1 MTAMQTNL
9 ETLSTL
15 ERRLTMAVPAQEIDK
30 EVDERL
36 KKLSRTIRMHGF
48 RPGKVPMRIVSQQY
62 GPQVRSEVL
71 GDAVQK
77 AFEQAVEANKLRV
90 AGNPKIEPRLGDE
103 SAQLSFDATFEV
115 YPELKLG
122 DISAVKLEK
131 VALQVAD
138 ADVDSTIEVLRKQ
151 RVIYT
156 ATERAAQAQDRVVVD
171 FVGKLDGVEFAGGK
185 GTDMPV
191 VLGEGKMLSDFESN
205 LTGVTTGQAKN
216 FEVKF
221 PEDYG
226 NKDLA
231 GKTANFEIQVK
242 KVEEPALPAVDAD
255 FAKALGVTDGD
266 TEKMRIEVR
275 ANVEREVKKRLEAD
289 IKHKAMQALIDSTP
303 VELPKSLV
311 QIEMQRLVQS
321 TRQDLEAR
329 GVKMDQLPINPELF
343 EVQAKRRVSL
353 GLIIGELVSAKELA
367 PKPEQ
372 IRALVEDYA
381 QSYDQPTEMVRWLY
395 SEQQRLA
402 EFEGLAIESNVVAWV
417 LDNAKVEEKAV
428 SFDEFMNKA
437 AA

>member
-1 MTAMQTNL
+1 M
-9 ETLSTL
+9 
-15 ERRLTMAVPAQEIDK
+15 
-30 EVDERL
+30 
-36 KKLSRTIRMHGF
+36 
-48 RPGKVPMRIVSQQY
+48 
-62 GPQVRSEVL
+62 
-71 GDAVQK
+71 
-77 AFEQAVEANKLRV
+77 
-90 AGNPKIEPRLGDE
+90 
-103 SAQLSFDATFEV
+103 
-115 YPELKLG
+115 
-122 DISAVKLEK
+122 
-131 VALQVAD
+131 
-138 ADVDSTIEVLRKQ
+138 
-151 RVIYT
+151 
-156 ATERAAQAQDRVVVD
+156 
-171 FVGKLDGVEFAGGK
+171 
-185 GTDMPV
+185 
-191 VLGEGKMLSDFESN
+191 
-205 LTGVTTGQAKN
+205 
-216 FEVKF
+216 
-221 PEDYG
+221 
-226 NKDLA
+226 
-231 GKTANFEIQVK
+231 
-242 KVEEPALPAVDAD
+242 PAVDAD

>member
-1 MTAMQTNL
+1 MQTNL
-9 ETLSTL
+9 ETLSAL
-15 ERRLTMAVPAQEIDK
+15 ERRLTMAVPAQDVDR
-30 EVDERL
+30 EVDQRL
-36 KKLSRTIRMHGF
+36 KQISRTVRMHGF
-48 RPGKVPMRIVSQQY
+48 RPGKVPLKIVAQQY
-62 GPQVRSEVL
+62 GPQVRSEVI

-77 AFEQAVEANKLRV
+77 AFDQAVEANKLRV
-90 AGNPKIEPRLGDE
+90 AGNPRIEPGKE
-103 SAQLSFDATFEV
+103 PGAAELSFAATFEV
-115 YPELKLG
+115 YPEFKLG

-131 VALQVAD
+131 AALQVAE
-138 ADVDSTIEVLRKQ
+138 ADVDRTIEVLRKQ
-151 RVIYT
+151 RVTYS
-156 ATERAAQAQDRVVVD
+156 AAGRAAQTQDKVSVD
-171 FVGKLDGVEFAGGK
+171 FVGRIDAVEFAGGK
-185 GTDMPV
+185 GSDMAV
-191 VLGEGKMLSDFESN
+191 VLGEGRMLPDFESN
-205 LTGVTTGQAKN
+205 LTGVTEGQAKS
-216 FEVKF
+216 FDVKF

-231 GKTANFEIQVK
+231 GKTAVFEVQVK
-242 KVEEPALPAVDAD
+242 KVEAPTLPPIDAEFAKSLGVADGDAD
-255 FAKALGVTDGD
+255 
-266 TEKMRIEVR
+266 KMRAEVR

-289 IKHKAMQALIDSTP
+289 IKQKAMQVLIDSTP

-311 QIEMQRLVQS
+311 QMEMQRLVQS

-329 GVKMDQLPINPELF
+329 GVKMDQLPINPEMF

-353 GLIIGELVSAKELA
+353 GLIIGELVKEKELT

-381 QSYDQPTEMVRWLY
+381 QSYEQPSEMVRWLY

-417 LDNAKVEEKAV
+417 LQNAKVEDKAV

>member
-90 AGNPKIEPRLGDE
+90 AGNPKIEPKLGDE
-103 SAQLSFDATFEV
+103 SAQLSFAATFEV

-138 ADVDSTIEVLRKQ
+138 ADVDRTIEVLRKQ

>member
-90 AGNPKIEPRLGDE
+90 AGNPKIEPKLGDE
-103 SAQLSFDATFEV
+103 SAQLSFAATFEV

-138 ADVDSTIEVLRKQ
+138 ADVDRTIEVLRKQ

-343 EVQAKRRVSL
+343 EAQAKRRVSL

>member
-1 MTAMQTNL
+1 MQTNL
-9 ETLSTL
+9 ETLGAL
-15 ERRLTMAVPAQEIDK
+15 ERRLSMAVPAGEIDK
-30 EVDERL
+30 EVDDRL
-36 KKLSRTIRMHGF
+36 KKLSRTVRMHGF
-48 RPGKVPMRIVSQQY
+48 RPGKVPMKIVTQQY
-62 GPQVRSEVL
+62 GVQIRSEVI

-77 AFEQAVEANKLRV
+77 EFEQAIEANKLRV
-90 AGNPKIEPRLGDE
+90 AGNPKIEPGKDE
-103 SAQLSFDATFEV
+103 DATKLSFAATFEV
-115 YPELKLG
+115 YPEFKLG

-131 VALQVAD
+131 ATLAVTE
-138 ADVDSTIEVLRKQ
+138 ADVDRTIEVLRKQ
-151 RVIYT
+151 RVTY
-156 ATERAAQAQDRVVVD
+156 ADAGRAAQAQDRVSVD
-171 FVGKLDGVEFAGGK
+171 FVGRIDGVEFAGGK

-191 VLGEGKMLSDFESN
+191 VLGEGRMLPDFESN
-205 LTGVTTGQAKN
+205 LTGVKAGDAKT
-216 FEVKF
+216 FDVKF

-226 NKDLA
+226 NKELA
-231 GKTANFEIQVK
+231 GKTASFEIQVK
-242 KVEEPALPAVDAD
+242 KVEAPQLPAIDAD
-255 FAKALGVTDGD
+255 FAKALGVADGD
-266 TEKMRIEVR
+266 IEKMRVEVR

-289 IKHKAMQALIDSTP
+289 IKQKAMQALIDSTP

-329 GVKMDQLPINPELF
+329 GMKMDQLPINPEMF
-343 EVQAKRRVSL
+343 ETQAKRRVGL
-353 GLIIGELVSAKELA
+353 GLIIGELVATKELA

-381 QSYDQPTEMVRWLY
+381 QSYEQPTEMVRWLY

-417 LDNAKVEEKAV
+417 LNNAKVEEKAV

>member
-1 MTAMQTNL
+1 MQTNL
-9 ETLSTL
+9 ETLGTL
-15 ERRLTMAVPAQEIDK
+15 ERRLTMAVPAQDIDK
-30 EVDERL
+30 EVDDRL
-36 KKLSRTIRMHGF
+36 KKLSRSIRMHGF
-48 RPGKVPMRIVSQQY
+48 RPGKVPMKIVSQQY
-62 GPQVRSEVL
+62 GPQVRSEVI

-90 AGNPKIEPRLGDE
+90 AGNPKIEPGQGAE
-103 SAQLSFDATFEV
+103 PTQLSFAATFEV
-115 YPELKLG
+115 YPEFKLG

-131 VALQVAD
+131 AALQVAD
-138 ADVDSTIEVLRKQ
+138 ADVDRTIEVLRKQ
-151 RVIYT
+151 RVTY
-156 ATERAAQAQDRVVVD
+156 AAVERAAQAQDRVVVD
-171 FVGKLDGVEFAGGK
+171 FVGRLDGVEFAGGK

-191 VLGEGKMLSDFESN
+191 VLGEGKMLPDFESN
-205 LTGVTTGQAKN
+205 LTGVTTGQAKT
-216 FEVKF
+216 FEVTF

-231 GKTANFEIQVK
+231 GKTANFEVNVK
-242 KVEEPALPAVDAD
+242 KVEAPALPAVDAE

-266 TEKMRIEVR
+266 TEKMRGEIR

-289 IKHKAMQALIDSTP
+289 IKQKAMQVLIDSTP

-311 QIEMQRLVQS
+311 QLEMQRLVQS

-343 EVQAKRRVSL
+343 EVQAKRRVGL
-353 GLIIGELVSAKELA
+353 GLIIGELVSAKALA

-381 QSYDQPTEMVRWLY
+381 QSYEQPTEMVRWLY

-417 LDNAKVEEKAV
+417 LNNAKVEEKAV